1 LRVRVLVFD
10 VIETLLD
17 LQALD
22 PAFEALFGD
31 RGVRREWFQQ
41 MLQSAFVSTVTGA
54 YRDFTVLGRG
64 ALAMTAERRGVQLS
78 QEDQQRILGT
88 LRQLPPHPDVIEGLS
103 RLRDAGFRMAALSNS
118 TAEVAEAQLQYAGL
132 RGFFEQALSADLAKR
147 LKPAREAYHMAA
159 DRLGVELANVRLVAT
174 HAWDVT
180 GAIRAGCAAAFVAR
194 PGMVLDPAGEQPD
207 VVGRDLRDVT
217 DKIIA
222 RERAE
227 FGRAASS

>member
-1 LRVRVLVFD
+1 MRVRVLVFD

-22 PAFEALFGD
+22 PAFEAVFGD
-31 RGVRREWFQQ
+31 RGARREWFQQ

-54 YRDFTVLGRG
+54 YRDFTLLGRG

-78 QEDQQRILGT
+78 QDEQQRILGT

-103 RLRDAGFRMAALSNS
+103 RVRDAGFRMAALSNS

-159 DRLGVELANVRLVAT
+159 DRLGVEPANVRLVAT

-217 DKIIA
+217 DEIIA

-227 FGRAASS
+227 FGRAAAP

>member
-1 LRVRVLVFD
+1 MRMRVQVFD

-22 PAFEALFGD
+22 PAFEAVFGD
-31 RGVRREWFQQ
+31 RGVRQEWFQQ
-41 MLQSAFVSTVTGA
+41 MLQSAFVSTVTNA

-78 QEDQQRILGT
+78 QDDQQRILGT
-88 LRQLPPHPDVIEGLS
+88 VRQLPPHPDVIEGLS

-118 TAEVAEAQLQYAGL
+118 TAEVAEAQLRYAGL

-159 DRLGVELANVRLVAT
+159 ERLAVEPSNLRLVAT

-180 GAIRAGCAAAFVAR
+180 GAIRAGCAAAFLTR
-194 PGMVLDPAGEQPD
+194 PGMVLDPAGEKPD
-207 VVGRDLRDVT
+207 VVGGDLREVA

-222 RERAE
+222 REGAE
-227 FGRAASS
+227 FGSASAP